1 VRKEDRRM
9 KKSEGRG
16 SNEDKGWGE
25 GIERREQGMG
35 EEEKREKGNHMQ
47 GGHRMKESNMKRDV
61 D

>member
-1 VRKEDRRM
+1 M